1 MNPVVL
7 SVKQLAITLPAG
19 ADRSHALEDV
29 SLQLHAG
36 ETLCVVG
43 ESGSGKSTLALAVL
57 GLQPYSGQ
65 LGFTLQATGS
75 SQAQASPGQATWG
88 VSASADRALR
98 RHIQVVFQ
106 DPFSSLSPRMT
117 VEAMVGE
124 GLLVHAPELSE
135 AQRQARVLAALAE
148 VGMTDAQFAG
158 LLQRYPHEF
167 SGGQRQRA
175 WIAMTIAQQ
184 TPLLLLDEASRVP
197 DETCVTLRP
206 MLAVSG
212 GDLWLLSTPGGKSGF
227 FWEAWELGGE
237 EWARF
242 RGPATECKRISAEWL
257 ESERRA
263 LGDRWFRQE
272 YLCEFVADGS
282 ALFDREA
289 ILEAVVESE
298 VW

>member
-1 MNPVVL
+1 MGVWGERPVAVEWSGWRERCIEGGPKA
-7 SVKQLAITLPAG
+7 SVKHKRG
-19 ADRSHALEDV
+19 VEVEGD
-29 SLQLHAG
+29 
-36 ETLCVVG
+36 
-43 ESGSGKSTLALAVL
+43 AVAFAR
-57 GLQPYSGQ
+57 GQ
-65 LGFTLQATGS
+65 LGFEPDA
-75 SQAQASPGQATWG
+75 AQAELLRSRSKRVVLNCSRQWGKSTVAAVKALHRAWTVPGSLVVVGSPSERQSAELLRKARALARGLVGSGRLRGDGTNRTSLALPNGSRIVGLPDQPATVRGFSG
-88 VSASADRALR
+88 VS
-98 RHIQVVFQ
+98 
-106 DPFSSLSPRMT
+106 
-117 VEAMVGE
+117 
-124 GLLVHAPELSE
+124 
-135 AQRQARVLAALAE
+135 
-148 VGMTDAQFAG
+148 
-158 LLQRYPHEF
+158 
-167 SGGQRQRA
+167 
-175 WIAMTIAQQ
+175 
-184 TPLLLLDEASRVP
+184 LLLLDEASRVP
-197 DETCVTLRP
+197 DETYVTLRP